1 MGVSMLGTRPLRAG
15 LAVLTDSLYM
25 LKISVESSNYF
36 KTNFTKFLSELLSA
50 GQNVA

>member
-1 MGVSMLGTRPLRAG
+1 MGISMLGTRPLRAG
-15 LAVLTDSLYM
+15 LAVLTDSLYV

-36 KTNFTKFLSELLSA
+36 QANFTKFLSELLSA

>member
-15 LAVLTDSLYM
+15 LVVLTDSLYM